1 MLITWIFSTVS
12 LVSLLV
18 AKIFFVIS
26 PDTNPLLLA
35 LALVASAPWIPLVF
49 SHIKRDIEPLHPFTT
64 RPAIGGY
71 LILFGLYLL
80 MAYYFHTAV
89 SKQIFILVLLF
100 SIYFHVDA
108 RVYFALA
115 LG

>member
-26 PDTNPLLLA
+26 PDTNSLLLA
-35 LALVASAPWIPLVF
+35 LALVASTPWIPLVF

-71 LILFGLYLL
+71 LILIALYFL
-80 MAYYFHTAV
+80 MMFYFHTAV
-89 SKQIFILVLLF
+89 SKQFFILVLLF